1 MSSSLN
7 IADLTSEASRKVLGT
22 TPDTI
27 HGPTS
32 DMDFWSE
39 EVLSNPYPYYKTLR
53 DLGPAVW
60 LTRHNAWAITHHE
73 GVRFA
78 LANADIFS
86 SAQGVT
92 MNEPSNKALQDGML
106 ASDDPAHK
114 NLRRIFAKPLLPGAI
129 AALKDRLVE
138 LAEKR
143 VDELVSRVGFDAVK
157 DLAHFLP
164 VTVVTE
170 LVGLSEE
177 GKSNM
182 LLWAAGAFDAF
193 GPMTHARTVSGI
205 QVMEQAFHY
214 LVALQRDSLD
224 PNGWGA
230 ALFAAA
236 DRGDITVETAK
247 AMLMDYLVP
256 ALDTTINA
264 TSSAVWL
271 FAQNP
276 DQWVKLRENPHLI
289 SSMIDEV
296 LRVESPVRAFSRV
309 VTRDFEIGG
318 NTLPTGSRV
327 LVVYAS
333 ANRDERRYPDPDRFD
348 ISRDARD
355 HVGFGHGTH
364 ICPGMHLARLEITVL
379 FEILIKRINSWQ
391 ILGEARNLNNT
402 LRGLSRLDVEVDV
415 D

>member
-1 MSSSLN
+1 MSSSLTLG
-7 IADLTSEASRKVLGT
+7 DLTSETSRQILGT
-22 TPDTI
+22 TPEAID
-27 HGPTS
+27 GPIS
-32 DMDFWSE
+32 DIDFWSD
-39 EVLSNPYPYYKTLR
+39 EVISNPYPYYKMLR

-73 GVRFA
+73 GVRTA
-78 LANADIFS
+78 LANADVFS

-129 AALKDRLVE
+129 AKLKDRLVE
-138 LAEKR
+138 LAEKQ
-143 VDELVSRVGFDAVK
+143 VDVLVERRRFDAVK

-182 LLWAAGAFDAF
+182 LSWAAGAFDAF
-193 GPMTHARTVSGI
+193 GPITHERTVSGI
-205 QVMEQAFHY
+205 QIMGQAFHY
-214 LVALQRDSLD
+214 LQALQRESLD

-236 DRGDITVETAK
+236 DRGEIAADTAK

-276 DQWVKLRENPHLI
+276 EQWVKFRDNPHLI
-289 SSMIDEV
+289 SSVIDEV

-309 VTRDFEIGG
+309 VTRDFDVGG
-318 NTLPTGSRV
+318 TMLPAGSRV

-333 ANRDERRYPDPDRFD
+333 ANRDERRYSDPDRFD
-348 ISRDARD
+348 ISRDSRD
-355 HVGFGHGTH
+355 HLGFGHGTH

-379 FEILIKRINSWQ
+379 FEILIKRIKTWR
-391 ILGEARNLNNT
+391 ILDEARGSNNT
-402 LRGLSRLDVEVDV
+402 LRGLARLDVEVDV